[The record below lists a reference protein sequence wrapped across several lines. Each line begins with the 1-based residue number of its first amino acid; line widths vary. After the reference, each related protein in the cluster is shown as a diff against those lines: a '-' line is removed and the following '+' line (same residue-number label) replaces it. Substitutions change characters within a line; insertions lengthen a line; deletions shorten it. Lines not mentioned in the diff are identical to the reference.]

1 MRLDITGRH
10 VDIGSSLR
18 QLIQK
23 RLGKLERLL
32 NDNALSG
39 QVILTKEKYRHRT
52 EVIIH
57 ARGDHMLRG
66 LGEGNAWPI
75 SIREAVEKIEQQA
88 QKLKG
93 KWGERKRRATPR
105 RIVAARAAGATGAL
119 GAEPPAVAARRIVRA
134 TRYAVKPMS
143 IDDAVLRVDS
153 GPDTFIVFRNAE
165 TDAVS
170 IVYRRTDGNY
180 GLIEPD

>member
-10 VDIGSSLR
+10 VEIGNPLR
-18 QLIQK
+18 QLILK

-32 NDNALSG
+32 NDNAVSG

-66 LGEGNAWPI
+66 LGEGTAWPI
-75 SIREAVEKIEQQA
+75 SIRDAVTKIEQQA

-93 KWGERKRRATPR
+93 KWGERKRHDASR
-105 RIVAARAAGATGAL
+105 RIVATPP
-119 GAEPPAVAARRIVRA
+119 EPAVAATRRIVRA

-153 GPDTFIVFRNAE
+153 GPETFVVFRNAE
-165 TDAVS
+165 NDAVS
-170 IVYRRTDGNY
+170 ILYRRSDGNY

>member
-10 VDIGSSLR
+10 VDITASLR
-18 QLIQK
+18 QLIAR
-23 RLGKLERLL
+23 RLVKLERLL
-32 NDNALSG
+32 NDSAISA

-52 EVIIH
+52 EIIVH
-57 ARGDHMLRG
+57 VRGDHMLRG
-66 LGEGNAWPI
+66 QGEGTAWTV
-75 SIREAVEKIEQQA
+75 SVREAAAKIEQQA

-93 KWGERKRRATPR
+93 KWGARKRRGAS
-105 RIVAARAAGATGAL
+105 ARSLAPLPSSSPAP
-119 GAEPPAVAARRIVRA
+119 EPSRAPRIVRA

-143 IDDAVLRVDS
+143 LEDAALRVES
-153 GPDTFIVFRNAE
+153 TSEAFIVFRNAE

-170 IVYRRTDGNY
+170 ILYRRTDGNY

>member
-10 VDIGSSLR
+10 VDIGPSLR

-32 NDNALSG
+32 NDNAVSG
-39 QVILTKEKYRHRT
+39 QIILTKEKYRHRA

-57 ARGDHMLRG
+57 ARGDHTLRG
-66 LGEGNAWPI
+66 MGEGNAWPI
-75 SIREAVEKIEQQA
+75 SIRDAVAKIEQQA
-88 QKLKG
+88 QKLHG
-93 KWGERKRRATPR
+93 KWGERKRRALPR
-105 RIVAARAAGATGAL
+105 GIAATAAAA
-119 GAEPPAVAARRIVRA
+119 AVEPPAPPARRVVRA
-134 TRYAVKPMS
+134 TRYPVKPMS

-153 GPDTFIVFRNAE
+153 GAETFVVFRNAE
-165 TDAVS
+165 TYAVS
-170 IVYRRTDGNY
+170 ILYRRTDGNY